1 MRFSR
6 YGTEL
11 LFPTSWAKYKKGKIR
26 ILVLEFKEST
36 MNTRTVSIGSILS
49 QIKQLNHSDR
59 INILEKVVS
68 LIKKESVDK
77 KRVSLSSISGLGSE
91 IWTETDIDKYIENER
106 QWD

>member
-1 MRFSR
+1 
-6 YGTEL
+6 
-11 LFPTSWAKYKKGKIR
+11 
-26 ILVLEFKEST
+26 VVEFKEST

-68 LIKKESVDK
+68 LIKKESVDA
-77 KRVSLSSISGLGSE
+77 KRVKLSSISGIGSE

>member
-1 MRFSR
+1 M
-6 YGTEL
+6 
-11 LFPTSWAKYKKGKIR
+11 
-26 ILVLEFKEST
+26 LEFKEST

>member
-1 MRFSR
+1 
-6 YGTEL
+6 
-11 LFPTSWAKYKKGKIR
+11 
-26 ILVLEFKEST
+26 
-36 MNTRTVSIGSILS
+36 MNTRPVSIGSILS

-68 LIKKESVDK
+68 LIKKESVEK

-91 IWTETDIDKYIENER
+91 IWKGTDIDNYIENER